1 MSPFVSG
8 SNLALGTTM
17 LLWHKP
23 RTTSFSLPEESEAFQ
38 IADVFKP
45 NLHQGTDKFSSR
57 ITRYFSARS
66 NPTPRANKT

>member
-1 MSPFVSG
+1 
-8 SNLALGTTM
+8 M
-17 LLWHKP
+17 LFWHKAK
-23 RTTSFSLPEESEAFQ
+23 TLSFSLPEEFEAIQ

-57 ITRYFSARS
+57 ITRYFSACS